1 MWNHSLNQYLGQKKT
16 KQNKKEIKKKV
27 RERYTKNFEKKNG
40 LMRSFCILS
49 IESCAIFLL
58 EIVIYLIV

>member
-1 MWNHSLNQYLGQKKT
+1 VESFIESVFGPKK
-16 KQNKKEIKKKV
+16 KQNKTKKKFKKK
-27 RERYTKNFEKKNG
+27 RGKGTPKILKKNG